1 LTYHFI
7 SFSERLCILV
17 HHAVWL
23 LPKDMDG
30 LRSEVGVRSD
40 ILVNVNEA
48 TAVGSVCLFMWIK
61 D

>member
-1 LTYHFI
+1 
-7 SFSERLCILV
+7 
-17 HHAVWL
+17 
-23 LPKDMDG
+23 MDG